1 MIDLASVITADGL
14 VSLLTLTLLE
24 IILGIDNIIFIAI
37 VSSKLPKSQQGSAR
51 GIGLTVALL
60 FRVILLFGISF
71 IIGLKATLFKIVDF
85 EVTGRDII
93 LFVGGVFLVIKTILE
108 IGEKIYG
115 KKTAEKSIGALSM
128 KSAIAQ
134 IIFLDVI
141 FSFDSILTAVGLVRN
156 VMIMIFAIVIAM
168 IAMLIFSGKV
178 SDFIEKHPT
187 VKMLALAFLIM
198 IGFALIAES
207 LHIHVEKAYIYFSLV
222 FSVLVE
228 GLNMAYRSQ
237 AHRR

>member
-1 MIDLASVITADGL
+1 MIDLASIITADGL

-24 IILGIDNIIFIAI
+24 IVLGIDNIIFIAI

-108 IGEKIYG
+108 IGEKITNT
-115 KKTAEKSIGALSM
+115 K
-128 KSAIAQ
+128 
-134 IIFLDVI
+134 
-141 FSFDSILTAVGLVRN
+141 
-156 VMIMIFAIVIAM
+156 
-168 IAMLIFSGKV
+168 
-178 SDFIEKHPT
+178 
-187 VKMLALAFLIM
+187 
-198 IGFALIAES
+198 
-207 LHIHVEKAYIYFSLV
+207 
-222 FSVLVE
+222 
-228 GLNMAYRSQ
+228 
-237 AHRR
+237 

>member
-1 MIDLASVITADGL
+1 MIDLASIITADGL

-24 IILGIDNIIFIAI
+24 IVLGIDNIIFIAI

-115 KKTAEKSIGALSM
+115 KKTAEKSVGALTM

-141 FSFDSILTAVGLVRN
+141 FLLNLEFY
-156 VMIMIFAIVIAM
+156 IF
-168 IAMLIFSGKV
+168 
-178 SDFIEKHPT
+178 P
-187 VKMLALAFLIM
+187 
-198 IGFALIAES
+198 
-207 LHIHVEKAYIYFSLV
+207 YF
-222 FSVLVE
+222 
-228 GLNMAYRSQ
+228 Q
-237 AHRR
+237 T